1 MDTISVLEKTGAN
14 YVLLEIAGTVNS
26 YTYTEFQNRAYSL
39 VKKTNLVLDMS
50 KVVNISSAGLGVLI
64 AATEDAKDSGF
75 KLYLMNPSEIVR
87 TAIESTGFREMFTII
102 HSLTEVL

>member
-1 MDTISVLEKTGAN
+1 MDNISILEKEGAN
-14 YVLLEIAGTVNS
+14 YVLLEIAGTINS
-26 YTYTEFQNRAYSL
+26 YTYTEFQSRAYAL

-64 AATEDAKDSGF
+64 AASEDARDSGF
-75 KLYLMNPSEIVR
+75 KMYIMNPAEIVR
-87 TAIESTGFREMFTII
+87 AAIESTGFREMFTII